1 MTNHRRE
8 NDDFY
13 ANMLK
18 NVKTILNSSYGKVIA
33 TSF

>member
-1 MTNHRRE
+1 MANHRLE

-18 NVKTILNSSYGKVIA
+18 NVKTILYSNYGKVIA